1 MEDEKRI
8 IHMKQVYKVILNVVL
23 IIIGLFLAANFI
35 YDLFTNTL
43 ETFVS
48 IIFNVAFGAFIYLVV
63 IIHDKLISKSPVEW
77 NTHPALK
84 SIVNG
89 ICIYSGFLS
98 AILCVTILD
107 YIKPNT
113 LSVNSSIKQ
122 IAIILIMSL
131 FSWWTYLS
139 IAYAKRSATILLRG
153 FMIMNILYFG
163 LPLINSVLNST
174 IDIYFS
180 YWNSIETQIFVLTIV
195 SICIKGLCTSFSK
208 SWKEQFKN
216 SNAPFIV
223 ICTIVAISYAIIRIR
238 II

>member
-1 MEDEKRI
+1 
-8 IHMKQVYKVILNVVL
+8 
-23 IIIGLFLAANFI
+23 
-35 YDLFTNTL
+35 
-43 ETFVS
+43 
-48 IIFNVAFGAFIYLVV
+48 
-63 IIHDKLISKSPVEW
+63 
-77 NTHPALK
+77 
-84 SIVNG
+84 
-89 ICIYSGFLS
+89 
-98 AILCVTILD
+98 
-107 YIKPNT
+107 
-113 LSVNSSIKQ
+113 
-122 IAIILIMSL
+122 MSL